1 MNRFKL
7 AGIFVLTSTLA
18 LSGCVART
26 YNLTRDRVDQDLTPT
41 SGNRGYFIGT
51 APEPKERTQTR
62 TTRVF
67 EVELGIAKKSAAIC
81 PATTPLAANSNMA
94 EEPVVTENQE
104 EAPIESTSGSTS
116 FEKYT
121 VSKNDTLQKISKK
134 FFGTTK
140 KWYKIYQANKDT
152 LRGPDKLYPGQILNI
167 PSEGG
172 LKVEAEKLEEPKEN
186 LK

>member
-7 AGIFVLTSTLA
+7 TGICVLTSTLA

-26 YNLTRDRVDQDLTPT
+26 YNLTRDRVDQELSSA
-41 SGNRGYFIGT
+41 SGNRGYIMGQ
-51 APEPKERTQTR
+51 APEPQERKTTR

-67 EVELGIAKKSAAIC
+67 ELELGATNKTKTSC
-81 PATTPLAANSNMA
+81 PAVTPLAAGSIDEPGMVQETQPETQS
-94 EEPVVTENQE
+94 EEENL
-104 EAPIESTSGSTS
+104 S

-134 FFGTTK
+134 FYGTTK
-140 KWYKIYQANKDT
+140 KWMKIYEANKDV

-167 PSEGG
+167 PSGP
-172 LKVEAEKLEEPKEN
+172 KVSAQSQKTREPKEN